1 MKIEIRIGDF
11 MVVIGGPA
19 SQLLAGR
26 VAASLNESLALCD
39 YRTFPDGESYSQI
52 QSELDDNIII
62 IQSTPTDKDLV
73 YLLQLL
79 DICQGRP
86 IKLVIPY
93 FGYARQDKIFQ
104 PGEPMTARAVASALN
119 PFLKEGSVFLIN
131 IHAPSIMIHF
141 HCPAE
146 SLDATPLLAERIA
159 GMGLQ
164 DPVVISPDKGAMNMA
179 RTAARALGSDC
190 DFLQKTR
197 LSGTEVSMAP
207 QEVAVAGRDVV
218 IFDDMIA
225 TGGTM
230 ATAITMLR
238 RQGAKRVY
246 LAAVHPVLTGS
257 AVLRLYRSGVE
268 AVLATDTL
276 DKAVSTVSVAPLI
289 ARAIKS

>member
-1 MKIEIRIGDF
+1 MI
-11 MVVIGGPA
+11 IGGPA

-26 VAASLNESLALCD
+26 VAAILGEVLALCD
-39 YRTFPDGESYSQI
+39 YKTFPDGESYTQVTAPL
-52 QSELDDNIII
+52 EDKVTI
-62 IQSTPTDKDLV
+62 IQSTPTDRDLV

-79 DICQGRP
+79 DVCQESS
-86 IKLVIPY
+86 IDLVIPY

-104 PGEPMTARAVASALN
+104 PGEPMTARAVATALN

-159 GMGLQ
+159 DMGLH

-268 AVLATDTL
+268 GVLATDTL

-289 ARAIKS
+289 AKAIRP